1 MSKGVIGSAS
11 VTIVDVNDGA
21 RGDTGLSAYESFK
34 KTNTTSTL
42 TEAQWVSSLKGV
54 TGATG
59 ATGGKGNTGS
69 TGATGATG
77 GKGDTG
83 LSAYESFKKAN
94 TSSTLTE
101 AQWVAS
107 LKGATGATGTKGSTG
122 ATGGKGADGSK
133 TIIAQRTDANNLK
146 TFATW
151 NGYCVAGK
159 STDWSV
165 SNAADFAVG
174 DIMIIQGKVSDRGNS
189 AITFHA
195 KVTKISGTTVSA
207 TYASHQFEPYVAF
220 NKSTNILSI
229 NGTAVSDSLKG
240 ATGTTG
246 ATGSKGSTGA
256 TGSKG
261 STGVTGATGATGKT
275 FRPVVSGSTIKF
287 VAGTDTS
294 DVSISGL
301 ATTATL
307 NSKVTELNTAI
318 GKKADASAVETW
330 TEKVID
336 LTALDSAKWYPVVFT
351 LTSSTKSSL
360 LVSNSSTVK
369 TTYGTNTVEDGK
381 GKFWCRVAW
390 EVFGSGWG
398 AVTDLQRKILS
409 VTTGFIKSGVVV
421 CGNIGQLTN
430 ASKEYILLKGGGKWN
445 CKATNCSSIDLITDK
460 LTLNAGTKSEQSVSS
475 TTTAPAFP
483 ALTLVT
489 QTNLATAKAEINT
502 AIASKL
508 NTSDHTFDKIQGTAT
523 AAQIPNLSATKIISG
538 TLGADRIPALS
549 ATKITSGTFG
559 ADRIPALAISKITNL
574 QTALNGKTTL
584 AAVKALGVS
593 TFTNDAHYI
602 KINNTSEDKGL
613 DHFQVQD
620 IVEMKPGSPTDMIVT
635 GKLLSLCSG
644 TACYNFKVPEAGT
657 ADYAKS
663 SSGDFTNTVTITKDA
678 AQAHLAFCRAS
689 YNYIAATQAGGKL
702 CLVANGKSCAASA
715 NAQMIVDNTYIYPG
729 TTNTVNLGSETLRW
743 GTGYFANRLIVSAD
757 NAFTDNP
764 NKTTTYHT
772 GSKYGAGYMEL
783 AANTPFIDFH
793 TTKEAS
799 TKDYHARVILNDKDT
814 LNIIATILKV
824 TGKIQ
829 ATGMITQS
837 TTSDRRYKERIED
850 VDCLAA
856 IDRMGDVVSYVYNA
870 MAKAHNPAIDAA
882 RRHTGLIYQ
891 EARKAGVPGLTGEDE
906 RGFGY
911 VNYLSPDY
919 QATLL
924 GAVKQLRRQVADL
937 RREFTELI
945 NIQ

>member
-1 MSKGVIGSAS
+1 MAEKIIGSAS

-21 RGDTGLSAYESFK
+21 TGGTGLSAYESFK
-34 KTNTTSTL
+34 KL
-42 TEAQWVSSLKGV
+42 
-54 TGATG
+54 
-59 ATGGKGNTGS
+59 
-69 TGATGATG
+69 
-77 GKGDTG
+77 
-83 LSAYESFKKAN
+83 N
-94 TSSTLTE
+94 TSSTLSE
-101 AQWVAS
+101 AQWIAS
-107 LKGATGATGTKGSTG
+107 LKGATGNTG
-122 ATGGKGADGSK
+122 ATGKTGNTGATGKTGNTGADGSK
-133 TIIAQRTDANNLK
+133 SIIAQRTDANNLK

-159 STDWSV
+159 STDWYV

-240 ATGTTG
+240 ATG
-246 ATGSKGSTGA
+246 
-256 TGSKG
+256 SKG

-294 DVSISGL
+294 NVSISGL

-523 AAQIPNLSATKIISG
+523 AAQIPNLSASKITSG

-549 ATKITSGTFG
+549 ASKITSGTFG

-574 QTALNGKTTL
+574 QTTLNGKTTL

-602 KINNTSEDKGL
+602 KIENTSEDKGL

-635 GKLLSLCSG
+635 GKLLSLCSD

-663 SSGDFTNTVTITKDA
+663 SSGNFTNTVTITKDA

-764 NKTTTYHT
+764 NKTPTYHT

-799 TKDYHARVILNDKDT
+799 TKDYHARVILNDKNT
-814 LNIIATILKV
+814 LNVIATTLKV

-829 ATGMITQS
+829 VTGTITQS
-837 TTSDRRYKERIED
+837 TTSDRRYKERIQD

-937 RREFTELI
+937 RREI
-945 NIQ
+945 NEIITNQ

>member
-1 MSKGVIGSAS
+1 MAEKIIGSAS

-21 RGDTGLSAYESFK
+21 TGGTGLSAYESFK
-34 KTNTTSTL
+34 KL
-42 TEAQWVSSLKGV
+42 
-54 TGATG
+54 
-59 ATGGKGNTGS
+59 
-69 TGATGATG
+69 
-77 GKGDTG
+77 
-83 LSAYESFKKAN
+83 N
-94 TSSTLTE
+94 TSSTLSE
-101 AQWVAS
+101 AQWIAS
-107 LKGATGATGTKGSTG
+107 LKGATGNTG
-122 ATGGKGADGSK
+122 ATGKTGNTGATGKTGNTGADGSK
-133 TIIAQRTDANNLK
+133 SIIAQRTDANNLK

-159 STDWSV
+159 STDWYV

-240 ATGTTG
+240 ATG
-246 ATGSKGSTGA
+246 
-256 TGSKG
+256 SKG

-294 DVSISGL
+294 NVSISGL

-523 AAQIPNLSATKIISG
+523 AAQIPNLSASKITSG

-549 ATKITSGTFG
+549 ASKITSGTFGADRIPALSASKITSGTFG

-574 QTALNGKTTL
+574 QTTLNGKTTL

-602 KINNTSEDKGL
+602 KIENTSEDKGL

-635 GKLLSLCSG
+635 GKLLSLCSD

-663 SSGDFTNTVTITKDA
+663 SSGNFTNTVTITKDA

-764 NKTTTYHT
+764 NKTPTYHT

-799 TKDYHARVILNDKDT
+799 TKDYHARVILNDKNT
-814 LNIIATILKV
+814 LNVIATTLKV

-829 ATGMITQS
+829 VTGTITQS
-837 TTSDRRYKERIED
+837 TTSDRRYKERIQD

-937 RREFTELI
+937 RREI
-945 NIQ
+945 NEIITNQ

>member
-21 RGDTGLSAYESFK
+21 
-34 KTNTTSTL
+34 
-42 TEAQWVSSLKGV
+42 
-54 TGATG
+54 
-59 ATGGKGNTGS
+59 
-69 TGATGATG
+69 
-77 GKGDTG
+77 KGDTG
-83 LSAYESFKKAN
+83 LSAYESFKKNN

-107 LKGATGATGTKGSTG
+107 LKGATGSAGAKGATG
-122 ATGGKGADGSK
+122 ATGP
-133 TIIAQRTDANNLK
+133 Q
-146 TFATW
+146 
-151 NGYCVAGK
+151 
-159 STDWSV
+159 
-165 SNAADFAVG
+165 
-174 DIMIIQGKVSDRGNS
+174 
-189 AITFHA
+189 
-195 KVTKISGTTVSA
+195 
-207 TYASHQFEPYVAF
+207 
-220 NKSTNILSI
+220 
-229 NGTAVSDSLKG
+229 GTAG
-240 ATGTTG
+240 A
-246 ATGSKGSTGA
+246 K
-256 TGSKG
+256 
-261 STGVTGATGATGKT
+261 GATGATGKT

-330 TEKVID
+330 TEKTVD
-336 LTALDSAKWYPVVFT
+336 LTALNANTWYPVIFNLPDGYGYISQIQVSHTNGQGTVDWSTRTDKKFSLRLEWSVVGRAWGWYSDNRT
-351 LTSSTKSSL
+351 IKCATSIGCPSAAPCA
-360 LVSNSSTVK
+360 
-369 TTYGTNTVEDGK
+369 GG
-381 GKFWCRVAW
+381 
-390 EVFGSGWG
+390 
-398 AVTDLQRKILS
+398 
-409 VTTGFIKSGVVV
+409 
-421 CGNIGQLTN
+421 IGQLTN
-430 ASKEYILLKGGGKWN
+430 SSREYVLLRGGAKYT
-445 CKATNCSSIDLITDK
+445 CRATHCNSIELVTDK
-460 LTLNAGTKSEQSVSS
+460 LTINAGTKNEQSVSK

-523 AAQIPNLSATKIISG
+523 AAQIPNLSATKITSG
-538 TLGADRIPALS
+538 TFGADRIPALS
-549 ATKITSGTFG
+549 ASKITSGTFG

-584 AAVKALGVS
+584 AAVKALRVS

-602 KINNTSEDKGL
+602 KIENTSEDKGL

-678 AQAHLAFCRAS
+678 AQAHLAFGRAS

-772 GSKYGAGYMEL
+772 GSKYGAGCIEL
-783 AANTPFIDFH
+783 AANTPYIDFH

-799 TKDYHARVILNDKDT
+799 TKDYHARVILNDKNT
-814 LNIIATILKV
+814 LNVIATTLKV

-829 ATGMITQS
+829 ATGTITQS
-837 TTSDRRYKERIED
+837 TTSDRRYKERIQD

-937 RREFTELI
+937 RREI
-945 NIQ
+945 NEIITNQ

>member
-1 MSKGVIGSAS
+1 M
-11 VTIVDVNDGA
+11 
-21 RGDTGLSAYESFK
+21 
-34 KTNTTSTL
+34 
-42 TEAQWVSSLKGV
+42 
-54 TGATG
+54 
-59 ATGGKGNTGS
+59 
-69 TGATGATG
+69 
-77 GKGDTG
+77 
-83 LSAYESFKKAN
+83 
-94 TSSTLTE
+94 
-101 AQWVAS
+101 
-107 LKGATGATGTKGSTG
+107 
-122 ATGGKGADGSK
+122 
-133 TIIAQRTDANNLK
+133 
-146 TFATW
+146 
-151 NGYCVAGK
+151 
-159 STDWSV
+159 
-165 SNAADFAVG
+165 
-174 DIMIIQGKVSDRGNS
+174 
-189 AITFHA
+189 
-195 KVTKISGTTVSA
+195 
-207 TYASHQFEPYVAF
+207 
-220 NKSTNILSI
+220 
-229 NGTAVSDSLKG
+229 
-240 ATGTTG
+240 
-246 ATGSKGSTGA
+246 
-256 TGSKG
+256 
-261 STGVTGATGATGKT
+261 
-275 FRPVVSGSTIKF
+275 VSGSTIKF

-307 NSKVTELNTAI
+307 NSKVTEL
-318 GKKADASAVETW
+318 
-330 TEKVID
+330 
-336 LTALDSAKWYPVVFT
+336 
-351 LTSSTKSSL
+351 
-360 LVSNSSTVK
+360 
-369 TTYGTNTVEDGK
+369 
-381 GKFWCRVAW
+381 
-390 EVFGSGWG
+390 
-398 AVTDLQRKILS
+398 
-409 VTTGFIKSGVVV
+409 TG
-421 CGNIGQLTN
+421 
-430 ASKEYILLKGGGKWN
+430 
-445 CKATNCSSIDLITDK
+445 
-460 LTLNAGTKSEQSVSS
+460 
-475 TTTAPAFP
+475 
-483 ALTLVT
+483 
-489 QTNLATAKAEINT
+489 
-502 AIASKL
+502 
-508 NTSDHTFDKIQGTAT
+508 
-523 AAQIPNLSATKIISG
+523 
-538 TLGADRIPALS
+538 
-549 ATKITSGTFG
+549 
-559 ADRIPALAISKITNL
+559 KITNL
-574 QTALNGKTTL
+574 QTTLNGKTTL

-602 KINNTSEDKGL
+602 KIQNTSEDKGL

-793 TTKEAS
+793 TTKES
-799 TKDYHARVILNDKDT
+799 TTADYHARIILNDKNT
-814 LNIIATILKV
+814 LNVIATILKV

-829 ATGMITQS
+829 ATGTITQS
-837 TTSDRRYKERIED
+837 TISDRRYKERIED

-856 IDRMGDVVSYVYNA
+856 IDRMGDVVSYRYNA
-870 MAKAHNPAIDAA
+870 MAAAHNPSLDVTT
-882 RRHTGLIYQ
+882 RHTGLMYQ
-891 EARKAGVPGLTGEDE
+891 EARKAGIPGLTGEDE

>member
-1 MSKGVIGSAS
+1 MAEKIIGSAS

-21 RGDTGLSAYESFK
+21 TGGTGLSAYESFK
-34 KTNTTSTL
+34 KL
-42 TEAQWVSSLKGV
+42 
-54 TGATG
+54 
-59 ATGGKGNTGS
+59 
-69 TGATGATG
+69 
-77 GKGDTG
+77 
-83 LSAYESFKKAN
+83 N
-94 TSSTLTE
+94 TSSTLSE
-101 AQWVAS
+101 AQWIAS
-107 LKGATGATGTKGSTG
+107 LKGATGNTG
-122 ATGGKGADGSK
+122 ATGKTGNTGATGKTGNTGADGSK
-133 TIIAQRTDANNLK
+133 SIIAQRTDANNLK

-159 STDWSV
+159 STDWYV

-207 TYASHQFEPYVAF
+207 TYASHQLEPYVAF

-229 NGTAVSDSLKG
+229 NGTAVSDSLK
-240 ATGTTG
+240 
-246 ATGSKGSTGA
+246 GA

-294 DVSISGL
+294 NVSISGL

-523 AAQIPNLSATKIISG
+523 AAQIPNLSASKITSG

-549 ATKITSGTFG
+549 ASKITSGTFG

-574 QTALNGKTTL
+574 QTTLNGKTTL

-602 KINNTSEDKGL
+602 KIENTSEDKGL

-635 GKLLSLCSG
+635 GKLLSLCSD

-663 SSGDFTNTVTITKDA
+663 SSGNFTNTVTITKDA

-764 NKTTTYHT
+764 NKTPTYHT

-799 TKDYHARVILNDKDT
+799 TKDYHARVILNDKNT
-814 LNIIATILKV
+814 LNVIATTLKV

-829 ATGMITQS
+829 VTGTITQS
-837 TTSDRRYKERIED
+837 TTSDRRYKERIQD

-937 RREFTELI
+937 RREI
-945 NIQ
+945 NEIITNQ